1 MHTPFLEWI
10 HLKFPN
16 AAHEFAERLMRLIEA
31 LGKRG
36 AEDLELNSSDQ
47 NFYPK
52 ISLDFHTRQISDIQ
66 VGFFLSNGE
75 AIFVKVENTTGEHRQ
90 SPHGYSHLKID
101 QVIERLNHAG
111 IRLAGVDH
119 VGFNLP
125 WFSSN
130 LHPEMIELREK
141 LASKCLY
148 HTFPTGEAWD
158 FIIPG
163 DKDEI
168 ARRKAVDYSRVRRPK
183 FEVVSFDK
191 SSTPL
196 IQLDLQ
202 FDASYERLLG
212 LFPEALND
220 PEIRNLWIYL
230 ENPYGLDICLV
241 ANEDDEHDW
250 SGFFEGSRI

>member
-1 MHTPFLEWI
+1 MNSNYLNRI
-10 HLKFPN
+10 ILRFP
-16 AAHEFAERLMRLIEA
+16 AADRGFIERFIPLIGV
-31 LGKRG
+31 LGKREG
-36 AEDLELNSSDQ
+36 KVLELNCSSQ

-52 ISLDFHTRQISDIQ
+52 ISLDFSTLQAPGVVVDFILSD
-66 VGFFLSNGE
+66 GE
-75 AIFVKVENTTGEHRQ
+75 AISVRVENTTGEHRQ
-90 SPHGYSHLKID
+90 SPHAYSHLKID
-101 QVIERLNHAG
+101 QVIERLARTG

-125 WFSSN
+125 WFATR
-130 LHPEMIELREK
+130 LHPEMVRLRER

-148 HTFPTGEAWD
+148 HIFPTGEPWD

-163 DKDEI
+163 DQDEI
-168 ARRKAVDYSRVRRPK
+168 MRRKDVDYSQVRRPK
-183 FEVVSFDK
+183 FEIVSFDK
-191 SSTPL
+191 ASTPL

-230 ENPYGLDICLV
+230 ENPSGVDICLV
-241 ANEDDEHDW
+241 ANELDEHDW
-250 SGFFEGSRI
+250 GGFFEGSRK